1 VLAEVLNVKP
11 TGPVLTWKSAR
22 LLQSVYTLWREP
34 SEKEWSCW
42 WSTLLQVLT
51 TCVVLQT
58 LTMFGILQEAA
69 AAPER
74 FHSTSKVF
82 NGVPQPP
89 PNYVP
94 PTGASAMT
102 WPNIYRNLK
111 RIDYCTEQF
120 NHIRFVLD
128 TRMHQIDTGRKC
140 SPYTKYTLL
149 I

>member
-1 VLAEVLNVKP
+1 
-11 TGPVLTWKSAR
+11 
-22 LLQSVYTLWREP
+22 
-34 SEKEWSCW
+34 
-42 WSTLLQVLT
+42 
-51 TCVVLQT
+51 
-58 LTMFGILQEAA
+58 MFGILQEAA

-120 NHIRFVLD
+120 NHISNRVHCVTAFTQGPFL
-128 TRMHQIDTGRKC
+128 
-140 SPYTKYTLL
+140 S
-149 I
+149 